1 MNRSKSAGMILM
13 IATGLAACGSP
24 PPPPPPPAP
33 PPVNLQA
40 EEQKIRDTIQQQL
53 AAIAAKNADG
63 AVAPYAADAQFL
75 APNADP
81 ATGEA
86 LKKAW
91 ADTLQLPEV
100 ALTFAPTSIS
110 LDADGTMAV
119 DIGTYNF
126 SFQSP
131 GGKVDDHGKYLEV
144 WRKTGGNW
152 KIVADMYNTSVPLPP
167 PPAAA
172 PDKKA
177 PEKKAPEKAK

>member
-40 EEQKIRDTIQQQL
+40 EEQKIRDAIQQQL

-63 AVAPYAADAQFL
+63 AGAPYAADAQFL

-86 LKKAW
+86 LQKAW
-91 ADTLQLPEV
+91 AGTLQVPDV
-100 ALTFAPTSIS
+100 TRTS
-110 LDADGTMAV
+110 A
-119 DIGTYNF
+119 
-126 SFQSP
+126 
-131 GGKVDDHGKYLEV
+131 
-144 WRKTGGNW
+144 
-152 KIVADMYNTSVPLPP
+152 
-167 PPAAA
+167 
-172 PDKKA
+172 
-177 PEKKAPEKAK
+177 